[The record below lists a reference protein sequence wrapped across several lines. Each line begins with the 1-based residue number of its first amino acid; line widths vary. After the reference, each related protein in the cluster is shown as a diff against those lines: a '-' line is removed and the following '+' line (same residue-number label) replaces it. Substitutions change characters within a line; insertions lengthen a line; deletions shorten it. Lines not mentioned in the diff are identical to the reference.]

1 MSFLLLF
8 FSYSLTWATP
18 AILPPS
24 SFELVD
30 EESGIQLYERWHK
43 TTEGRAYRELKT
55 VLKVKAGASALLRTL
70 REERL
75 AKKWMRRVD
84 EVRSFPGQ
92 HGRHWYAY
100 VHYGLPWPARDHDCT
115 IAYRQVAGTAGLTT
129 IRFESVS
136 LKNYPLKDGIER
148 ITGLSGRWEFQKQA
162 NGHTEVRYFIQ
173 TTKASSLPRF
183 ITDPIVRS
191 NMMRTM
197 EGFREVAESAIPTG
211 Q

>member
-1 MSFLLLF
+1 MPFLYLF
-8 FSYSLTWATP
+8 ISCSLSWATP
-18 AILPPS
+18 NVLQAS

-30 EESGIQLYERWHK
+30 EESGIELYERWHK
-43 TTEGRAYRELKT
+43 TTEGNAYRELKT
-55 VLKVKAGASALLRTL
+55 VLKVKAPTTKLLHTL
-70 REERL
+70 REEAQ

-92 HGRHWYAY
+92 HERHWYAY

-115 IAYRQVAGTAGLTT
+115 IAYRQVASTAGLTT
-129 IRFESVS
+129 IRFESVR

-148 ITGLSGRWEFQKQA
+148 ITGLSGRWEFQSQG
-162 NGHTEVRYFIQ
+162 NGYTAVRYFIQ

-197 EGFREVAESAIPTG
+197 EGFREVAE
-211 Q
+211 QL

>member
-8 FSYSLTWATP
+8 FSCSLAWATP
-18 AILPPS
+18 AVSPAS

-43 TTEGRAYRELKT
+43 TAEGNAYRELKT
-55 VLKVKAGASALLRTL
+55 VLKVKAPTLTLLRTL
-70 REERL
+70 REEQQ
-75 AKKWMRRVD
+75 AEKWMRRVD

-92 HGRHWYAY
+92 HERHWYAY

-115 IAYRQVAGTAGLTT
+115 IAYRQTGSTAGSTT
-129 IRFESVS
+129 IQFESVA
-136 LKNYPLKDGIER
+136 LKQYPVKDGIER
-148 ITGLSGRWEFQKQA
+148 ITGLSGRWEFERQA
-162 NGHTEVRYFIQ
+162 NGYAEVRYFIQ

-197 EGFREVAESAIPTG
+197 EGFREVAERG
-211 Q
+211 

>member
-1 MSFLLLF
+1 MPFLLLF
-8 FSYSLTWATP
+8 FSCSLAWATP
-18 AILPPS
+18 AVVPAS

-43 TTEGRAYRELKT
+43 TAEGNAYRELKT

-70 REERL
+70 REEQQ
-75 AKKWMRRVD
+75 AGKWMRRVD

-92 HGRHWYAY
+92 HERHWYAY

-115 IAYRQVAGTAGLTT
+115 IAYRQVAGTVGLTT
-129 IRFESVS
+129 IRFESVV
-136 LKNYPLKDGIER
+136 LKNYPVKDGIER
-148 ITGLSGRWEFQKQA
+148 ITGLSGRWEFQELG
-162 NGHTEVRYFIQ
+162 NGQTEVHYFIQ
-173 TTKASSLPRF
+173 TTKASSIPRF

-197 EGFREVAESAIPTG
+197 EGFREVAE
-211 Q
+211 QL